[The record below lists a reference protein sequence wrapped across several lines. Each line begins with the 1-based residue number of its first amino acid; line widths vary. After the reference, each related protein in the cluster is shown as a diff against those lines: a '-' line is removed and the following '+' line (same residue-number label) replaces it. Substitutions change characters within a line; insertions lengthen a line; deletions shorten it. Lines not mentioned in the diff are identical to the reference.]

1 MFFGSGKKSTVRPWR
16 QDFRDVKL
24 LPDLKIVR
32 THFIYNGAVIAFLV
46 VFAGLF
52 TYQEYSIS
60 VRRESL
66 DTLRAEV
73 RRETPADK
81 KIVAASG
88 AFSRELNRVS
98 GAARFAEVP
107 VKPEALFVALA
118 RAQVPNGRYTSISF
132 SSPDA
137 ASGQVLIDGSMAP
150 SEGNSAPVEIG
161 ALISRLRDLP
171 VWNGCIRN
179 VELVSSSPA
188 DDLNSFSYTV
198 RLTWKAG
205 AGAAK
210 K

>member
-1 MFFGSGKKSTVRPWR
+1 MFFGSGKKSAVRPWR

-32 THFIYNGAVIAFLV
+32 TYFIYNGAVIAFLV

-66 DTLRAEV
+66 DTLRSEV

-107 VKPEALFVALA
+107 VRPEALFVALA
-118 RAQVPNGRYTSISF
+118 RAQVPNGRYTSIVF
-132 SSPDA
+132 TSPDT
-137 ASGQVLIDGSMAP
+137 ASGQILIDGAMAP
-150 SEGNSAPVEIG
+150 SAGNSAPVEIG
-161 ALISRLRDLP
+161 ALIARLRDLP
-171 VWNGCIRN
+171 VWNGCSRN

-188 DDLNSFSYTV
+188 EDLNIFSYTV
-198 RLTWKAG
+198 RVTWKAG